1 MMTRTSLLLLL
12 VGLAAC
18 SSTSDRPPE
27 SVLSAEVPEWVF
39 NPSYEWDAD
48 DEPLVYYA
56 MGRSRIL
63 RDLNL
68 AEENA
73 LADARADVQAFLET
87 TIERLNEAWV
97 AESGDLMDDAS
108 FSSLINNEMFT
119 RQIISGTVH
128 GVRIKT
134 RYWDDATFYV
144 WVRYDAADSFLASY
158 ESGLSEA
165 LRKQTRELT
174 YADRERMR
182 KELERVV
189 AERNQHD

>member
-1 MMTRTSLLLLL
+1 MMRTTMLLLF

-18 SSTSDRPPE
+18 SSTSPRPPE
-27 SVLSAEVPEWVF
+27 SVLSEDVPEWVF
-39 NPSYEWDAD
+39 NPAFDWDQD

-56 MGRSRIL
+56 VGRSRII
-63 RDLNL
+63 RDVNL

-97 AESGDLMDDAS
+97 AESGDLMNDAS
-108 FSSLINNEMFT
+108 LSSAINNEMFT
-119 RQIISGTVH
+119 RQVISGTVH
-128 GVRIKT
+128 GVRIMT
-134 RYWDDATFYV
+134 RYWDDEDYWV
-144 WVRYDAADSFLASY
+144 WVRYDAADAFLGTY
-158 ESGLSEA
+158 ENELSET

-189 AERNQHD
+189 AERNKSD